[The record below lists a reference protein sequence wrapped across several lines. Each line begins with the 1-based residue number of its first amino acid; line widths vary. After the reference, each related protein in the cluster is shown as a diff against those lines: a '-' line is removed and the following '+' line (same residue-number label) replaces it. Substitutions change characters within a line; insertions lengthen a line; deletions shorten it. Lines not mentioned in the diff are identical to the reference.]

1 MKPLIC
7 ADCRWYL
14 QSDIHSASANYDR
27 CKASEK
33 IHLVTGAKTYAYCE
47 SMRTPSGPCGLE
59 AKLFELNISDAADPF
74 HDH

>member
-7 ADCRWYL
+7 VDCKWHIANKSSSL
-14 QSDIHSASANYDR
+14 IANYDR

-47 SMRTPSGPCGLE
+47 SMRTPSGPCGLD